1 MMDIT
6 FWGVRGGIPSPGAH
20 TVKYGGNTSCVEL
33 YFPDSHRLII
43 IDAGSGIRNLG
54 SHMVSPDYRQTPI
67 DADLFFTHTHS
78 DHIIGFPFFA
88 PLYIPGTKLRIY
100 GPVTYDEDSLEKIIS
115 SHMSYHF
122 FPVRLAE
129 LAAEMVYNELK
140 EGSYELGDGITV
152 TTRYLNHPLLCF
164 GYRFEHQGRV
174 ICTAF
179 DNEPFRNLFAR
190 HPGKPDDDD
199 SIALEGENVAAQE
212 NTRLENFFAGADLL
226 ISDAQYLQQEYESSR
241 LGWGHSPVEHAIDAA
256 RRAQVKRLAL
266 FHHDPERT
274 DAQID
279 ALAALYCKHGQEKG
293 MEIFFAREGMRI
305 EI

>member
-1 MMDIT
+1 MDIT
-6 FWGVRGGIPSPGAH
+6 FWGVRGAIPSPGAH

-33 YFPDSHRLII
+33 YFRDSHRLII

-54 SHMVSPDYRQTPI
+54 NHMISPDYRQKPI
-67 DADLFFTHTHS
+67 EADLFFTHTHS

-100 GPVTYDEDSLEKIIS
+100 GPTTYDEDSLEKIIG

-140 EGSYELGDGITV
+140 EGSHELGDGITV

-164 GYRFEHQGRV
+164 GYRFEHHGRV
-174 ICTAF
+174 LCTAF
-179 DNEPFRNLFAR
+179 DTEPFRNLFAR
-190 HPGKPDDDD
+190 GSDGPSGDD
-199 SIALEGENVAAQE
+199 SITREGEKVVAQE
-212 NTRLENFFAGADLL
+212 NDRLEKFFEGADLL
-226 ISDAQYLQQEYESSR
+226 IYDAQYLQKEYESSR
-241 LGWGHSPVEHAIDAA
+241 LGWGHTAIEYAIEAA

-274 DAQID
+274 DAQLD
-279 ALAALYCKHGQEKG
+279 TLASLHCKCDQEG
-293 MEIFFAREGMRI
+293 GLEIFFTREGMRI